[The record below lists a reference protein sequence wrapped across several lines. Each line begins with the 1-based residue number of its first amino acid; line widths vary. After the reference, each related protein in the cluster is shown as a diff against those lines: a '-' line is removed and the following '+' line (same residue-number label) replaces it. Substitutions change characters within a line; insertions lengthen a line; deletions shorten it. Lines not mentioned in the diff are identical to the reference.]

1 MRSGDGRKGR
11 GTSVNRSA
19 MNPARLFAAL
29 ALCAVV
35 TGVALLPA
43 SHRWDTAIT
52 AWIHRVAPAP
62 DRPAAALVFLGDAEV
77 MIPAVALAGLLTGR
91 RDPARTGRA
100 LWLAAGLAGV
110 SVIAFGLKYVI
121 PHPGPP
127 LEFQRAVLRWGVGV
141 SQPFSF
147 PSGHTAR
154 TAFLALS
161 ALRRA
166 PVAAGTLVGAM
177 MVALVY
183 LGDHWTSDV
192 LGGLCLAWACA
203 ELARGARTPAK

>member
-1 MRSGDGRKGR
+1 
-11 GTSVNRSA
+11 

-29 ALCAVV
+29 ALCAAATV
-35 TGVALLPA
+35 VALLPS

-52 AWIHRVAPAP
+52 AWIQHAAPAP
-62 DRPAAALVFLGDAEV
+62 DGPATALVFLGDAEV
-77 MIPAVALAGLLTGR
+77 MIPAVALAGLLAGR

-110 SVIAFGLKYVI
+110 SLIAFGLKYVI

-141 SQPFSF
+141 RQPFSF
-147 PSGHTAR
+147 PSGHTMR
-154 TAFLALS
+154 TAFFALT
-161 ALRRA
+161 ALGRT
-166 PVAAGTLVGAM
+166 PVAAGALVAAM
-177 MVALVY
+177 VAALVY

-203 ELARGARTPAK
+203 EFARGVRTPAK